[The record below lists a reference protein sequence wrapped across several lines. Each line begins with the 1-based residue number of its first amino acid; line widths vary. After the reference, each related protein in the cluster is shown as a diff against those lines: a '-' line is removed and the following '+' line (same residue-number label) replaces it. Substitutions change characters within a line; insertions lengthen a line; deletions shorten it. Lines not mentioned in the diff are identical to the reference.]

1 MGRYSAYFN
10 DIWKLQ
16 ANRKVIGITLFGVL
30 FDNSKPFTPGNQL
43 EIAEGADKAIQL
55 LTQKG
60 YDFVIVAGQA
70 PARTK
75 NLDQQDF
82 ENILTG
88 TKDIFEQL
96 GARVKSAYYAPGV
109 DKNDPYVKPNTGM
122 FERAQNEGFVKW
134 EGTYYIGAEANDA
147 KVSAKVKAI
156 PVLIK
161 SPGKETKTKA
171 FELMNQIK
179 VQEFNSL
186 LEFAEQLPSS
196 Y

>member
-1 MGRYSAYFN
+1 MGRYSEYFQ

-16 ANRKVIGITLFGVL
+16 ANRKVIGFTLFGVL

-43 EIAEGADKAIQL
+43 ELAEGADRAIQL
-55 LTQKG
+55 ITQKG
-60 YDFVIVAGQA
+60 YDFVIVSGQA

-82 ENILTG
+82 ENILAG
-88 TKDIFEQL
+88 TRDIFENL
-96 GARVKSAYYAPGV
+96 GARIKSVYYAPGV

-122 FERAQNEGFVKW
+122 FERAQAEGFVTW
-134 EGTYYIGAEANDA
+134 NGSYYIGAEVNDVKA
-147 KVSAKVKAI
+147 AAKVKAI
-156 PVLIK
+156 PVLITP
-161 SPGKETKTKA
+161 PGKEAKTKA
-171 FELMNQIK
+171 FELTHQVK

-186 LEFAEQLPSS
+186 LEFATQLPSS

>member
-1 MGRYSAYFN
+1 MPDLILFAKKHNIKIGAIVDLIRY
-10 DIWKLQ
+10 
-16 ANRKVIGITLFGVL
+16 
-30 FDNSKPFTPGNQL
+30 
-43 EIAEGADKAIQL
+43 
-55 LTQKG
+55 
-60 YDFVIVAGQA
+60 
-70 PARTK
+70 RTK
-75 NLDQQDF
+75 NETLVKEQAHARLPNLFGKDFQIRVF
-82 ENILTG
+82 ENILDG
-88 TKDIFEQL
+88 TKQIFEQL

-122 FERAQNEGFVKW
+122 FDRAQNEGFVKW
-134 EGTYYIGAEANDA
+134 EGSYYIGAEANDA

-171 FELMNQIK
+171 FELMHQVK

>member
-1 MGRYSAYFN
+1 MGRYSQYFN

-16 ANRKVIGITLFGVL
+16 ANRKVIGVTLFGVL

-75 NLDQQDF
+75 NLEQQDF

-88 TKDIFEQL
+88 TRDIFEKL

-122 FERAQNEGFVKW
+122 FDRAQNEGVVKW
-134 EGTYYIGAEANDA
+134 EESYYIGAEANDA
-147 KVSAKVKAI
+147 KVAAKVKAV

-171 FELMNQIK
+171 FELMHQIK

-186 LEFAEQLPSS
+186 LEFANSI
-196 Y
+196 